1 MGCGGGRRLS
11 RDDEGLTHDAVAGS
25 ARGWTRAAVALAAF
39 GAHGLKGKVAPE
51 MLETWKT
58 AAHFHLVQ
66 SVALLALAKGAAAS
80 AAPTTAFKLMAAG
93 TAVFSGSL
101 YLLVLT
107 DVKKLGAITPIG
119 GVLMIMG
126 WLALVLE

>member
-1 MGCGGGRRLS
+1 M
-11 RDDEGLTHDAVAGS
+11 
-25 ARGWTRAAVALAAF
+25 ALAAF

-58 AAHFHLVQ
+58 AAHFHLVH
-66 SVALLALAKGAAAS
+66 SVALLAIAKGAVGTAAVAS
-80 AAPTTAFKLMAAG
+80 SPSTAFKLIAAG

-126 WLALVLE
+126 WIALVLE